1 MRKVFG
7 HSQFDYA
14 IDFSGYS
21 MFWANLI
28 LATKVKRKLIY
39 LHSDIKADMERKVNG
54 VKIHYQNL
62 KGVLSLYSQFDQLVC
77 VSDASKD
84 QNKQKINDKS
94 LNKKFVTSRNTINL
108 NKINQLKLDDSEKFE
123 NNTNPYSYASIIGI

>member
-1 MRKVFG
+1 MRKVLG

-77 VSDASKD
+77 ADASKI
-84 QNKQKINDKS
+84 KINRRS
-94 LNKKFVTSRNTINL
+94 MINH
-108 NKINQLKLDDSEKFE
+108 
-123 NNTNPYSYASIIGI
+123 